1 MTYTQR
7 TLSFL
12 TVLLSLTGAA
22 GCDSGSSNGAPKL
35 VAQGRVESNLDDS
48 NTTVTASTIA
58 SDGSREPVEMDA
70 TMTDANGRYRVE
82 SPVELSA
89 GSHLLLEAT
98 DGTNRAS
105 VVLLVEADGE
115 MTAEPMNEET
125 SLEAAVFES
134 LSASTS
140 CDACSHDAVRAHLGT
155 EAATTFAAGSET
167 ESTLADVSAALEARI
182 DAEAT
187 VLTDESD
194 SAFNTYVTARANAQA
209 DEVAALDAATSVSAT
224 AEARA
229 AYEAA
234 LVEAR
239 SSGSLSTETW
249 AVSAHA
255 GAEAMR
261 LEATSLD
268 VAPALYAQLVADAE
282 LTRAVSVQAAME
294 AELAASGATDVNLD
308 ATFTTLLVAIES
320 ARTDGVMAGVTIT
333 DAWTAAALAIRVEIA
348 SSLDAGGTAAFDLWA
363 TFSTTTVAAL
373 RASVVLMGV
382 SSVETAVLF
391 SEGVADATVDVTALT
406 AAGID
411 ADMANAFASVLLHAE
426 LAASA
431 E

>member
-48 NTTVTASTIA
+48 STTVTASTIT

-70 TMTDANGRYRVE
+70 TMTTANGRYRVE

-140 CDACSHDAVRAHLGT
+140 CDACSHEAVRAHVGT

-167 ESTLADVSAALEARI
+167 ASTLADVSAALEARI

-234 LVEAR
+234 LVELAPR
-239 SSGSLSTETW
+239 
-249 AVSAHA
+249 
-255 GAEAMR
+255 GACR
-261 LEATSLD
+261 
-268 VAPALYAQLVADAE
+268 P
-282 LTRAVSVQAAME
+282 RR
-294 AELAASGATDVNLD
+294 GP
-308 ATFTTLLVAIES
+308 
-320 ARTDGVMAGVTIT
+320 
-333 DAWTAAALAIRVEIA
+333 
-348 SSLDAGGTAAFDLWA
+348 
-363 TFSTTTVAAL
+363 
-373 RASVVLMGV
+373 
-382 SSVETAVLF
+382 
-391 SEGVADATVDVTALT
+391 
-406 AAGID
+406 
-411 ADMANAFASVLLHAE
+411 
-426 LAASA
+426 
-431 E
+431 